1 MMRVMPKLEFD
12 RTLALQRANAYMKR
26 FRVAEAIDLAMAT
39 DGGSARTQVLAELRA
54 MAFVNP
60 QNFFKKDEDGN
71 TVPRDILELDEED
84 AKCVAEVVTSKQIID
99 KPDVTITNHDQKLK
113 FNNKQAALVDFAKI
127 LNMHKPPTEDKK
139 GDVIIN
145 ITVER
150 FAHLETDT
158 PVVVDVTPS
167 RIAET
172 VGDDE

>member
-1 MMRVMPKLEFD
+1 MMRTIPKLEFD
-12 RTLALQRANAYMKR
+12 RTTALQRANTYMKR

-54 MAFVNP
+54 LAFVNP

-84 AKCVAEVVTSKQIID
+84 AKCVAEVVTSKQIIN
-99 KPDVTITNHDQKLK
+99 KPEATITNHDQKIK
-113 FNNKQAALVDFAKI
+113 FNSKQAALVDFAKL
-127 LNMHKPPTEDKK
+127 LNMHKPPVEQNSGNVT
-139 GDVIIN
+139 VN
-145 ITVER
+145 ITVTR
-150 FAHLETDT
+150 FGHLDGNA
-158 PVVVDVTPS
+158 PVVVDVVPS